1 MRISLSHP
9 HGNANSYQAAVAL
22 ADQKWLCSFQ
32 TGLVRKSRHARL
44 LRYLP
49 SDLGKRAA
57 GRNFEAIPRSRRR
70 SHIFWETVSRIGKR
84 VKPAGPTSHVNWYD
98 VLFCGHDFQISKSLE
113 NDLDA
118 VYAYE
123 DAAKRTFTVARKQG
137 ARAIYELP
145 LGYYKAV
152 AEEINRSRA
161 ERSPHSLKYEEPQWK
176 QSRKDAEL
184 ELADLVVVPCAWARE
199 GLRYSKLC
207 DKKPCVIIPYGTPAD
222 QTQARSERPAGP
234 FTVLFAGQIGLRK
247 GVPHLVEAW
256 ERLKLKD
263 ARLRLAGALN
273 LDRDYLNTHSKS
285 FEHLGALPRAE
296 LLDVMRQTDLF
307 VFPSLAEGFGLVIG
321 EAMACGVPVLTTTN
335 TGGPELITDGREG
348 WCVAAH
354 SIDALA
360 ERLEWAYQH
369 RDRLFEMG
377 KRARLKA
384 EQWTWKDYRQK
395 LVRELAPY
403 LE

>member
-1 MRISLSHP
+1 M
-9 HGNANSYQAAVAL
+9 
-22 ADQKWLCSFQ
+22 
-32 TGLVRKSRHARL
+32 
-44 LRYLP
+44 
-49 SDLGKRAA
+49 
-57 GRNFEAIPRSRRR
+57 
-70 SHIFWETVSRIGKR
+70 
-84 VKPAGPTSHVNWYD
+84 KPAGPTSRVNWYD
-98 VLFCGHDFQISKSLE
+98 VLFCGHDFQVSKSLE

-123 DAAKRTFTVARKQG
+123 DAAKWTFTVARKQG

-145 LGYYKAV
+145 LGYYKGV
-152 AEEINRSRA
+152 AEEMNRAPARKSTR
-161 ERSPHSLKYEEPQWK
+161 PLKYEEPQWK

-184 ELADLVVVPCAWARE
+184 ELADLIVVPCAWARE
-199 GLRYSKLC
+199 SLRYSKLSGE
-207 DKKPCVIIPYGTPAD
+207 KPCVTIPYGTPAD
-222 QTQARSERPAGP
+222 QIKAKSERPAGP

-256 ERLKLKD
+256 ERLALKD
-263 ARLRLAGALN
+263 ARLRLAGSMS
-273 LDRDYLNTHSKS
+273 LDRDYLNAHSKS

-296 LLDVMRQTDLF
+296 LLDVMCQADLF

-321 EAMACGVPVLTTTN
+321 EAMACGVPVLTTAN

-348 WCVAAH
+348 WCVPAH
-354 SIDALA
+354 STDALA

-369 RDRLFEMG
+369 RDGLFEMG
-377 KRARLKA
+377 NLARLRA